1 MDPLKSSFST
11 PCGESITPLRILH
24 VSQRQSAGASSQYPT
39 TQYLKGREKQ
49 KKKNV
54 EQEDDYNAQKMH
66 TIFKRIKCHNMLMKQ
81 YYMLIFALELV
92 LLVCLVE
99 GTESLLIDAITN
111 QIAIRNLQPK
121 TT

>member
-1 MDPLKSSFST
+1 
-11 PCGESITPLRILH
+11 
-24 VSQRQSAGASSQYPT
+24 
-39 TQYLKGREKQ
+39 
-49 KKKNV
+49 
-54 EQEDDYNAQKMH
+54 MH

-111 QIAIRNLQPK
+111 QMLIAGARNLQPK

>member
-1 MDPLKSSFST
+1 
-11 PCGESITPLRILH
+11 
-24 VSQRQSAGASSQYPT
+24 
-39 TQYLKGREKQ
+39 
-49 KKKNV
+49 
-54 EQEDDYNAQKMH
+54 
-66 TIFKRIKCHNMLMKQ
+66 MLMKQ

-111 QIAIRNLQPK
+111 QMLIAGARNLQPK